1 MNTYRVT
8 ITIEVQDVAAHAP
21 EDAVEF
27 VKDMVNET
35 LREHAPAFTAASVTV
50 QSPIENRLTGSAYDE
65 YELADIEAAMM
76 FETKDSDD

>member
-50 QSPIENRLTGSAYDE
+50 QSPIEEQIDRIGA
-65 YELADIEAAMM
+65 
-76 FETKDSDD
+76 